1 MKRKGSTLIELALT
15 LPIFT
20 ALLVLAI
27 GGVHQ
32 VMQVSRLAKD
42 RGQLAYVFAR
52 LEQSI
57 RSDVHEAYFAKVER
71 DEKTNRLSL
80 HLSLP
85 DDSRIVYRPGSNR
98 IDRERMDATGRT
110 RTNSF
115 ALFLEN
121 KVLCEI
127 QENRTVLMSIHRMHR
142 DHTSADRLELFVRAN
157 LGRPHLQVPTQKGKK
172 DE

>member
-1 MKRKGSTLIELALT
+1 MKRRGSTLIELSLT

-42 RGQLAYVFAR
+42 RGQLAYTLSR

-57 RSDVHEAYFAKVER
+57 RSDVHQASLAKVER
-71 DEKTNRLSL
+71 DEKDDLLSL

-85 DDSRIVYRPGSNR
+85 EGNIIVYRVRSKR
-98 IDRERMDATGRT
+98 IDREHMDATGET
-110 RTNSF
+110 HANSF

-121 KVLCEI
+121 KVLFEI
-127 QENRTVLMSIHRMHR
+127 EENRTVLMSIRRLHR
-142 DHTSADRLELFVRAN
+142 DHKNADRMELFVRSN
-157 LGRPHLQVPTQKGKK
+157 IGRPHLVAPTKKGTK